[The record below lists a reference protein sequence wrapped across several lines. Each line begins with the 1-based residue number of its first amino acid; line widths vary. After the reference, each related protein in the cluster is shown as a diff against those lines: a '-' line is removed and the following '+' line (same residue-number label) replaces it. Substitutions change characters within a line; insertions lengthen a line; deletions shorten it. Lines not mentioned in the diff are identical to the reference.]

1 MSTVENIDVNKMKIT
16 FSVDAGKFEE
26 GMNYSY
32 NKNKKR
38 INVQGFRQGKA
49 PRRIIEVQYGKEI
62 FYDDAINYVLPEAY
76 EKAVKESNLDIVS
89 KPDIDVK
96 EISDTD
102 GVTFTAEVYIK
113 PEVKIENYKG
123 VKCKKVEVSVS
134 DEQIQSEIDKAR
146 EKNSRMVQVADRAIQ
161 EKDLAVI
168 DFKGFID
175 GIPFEGG
182 EGKDYELEIGSHT
195 FIDNFEEQLIGKNIG
210 DDIEVNV
217 TFPEEY
223 GKKELAGKPAQF
235 KVEIKDIK
243 FKELPELNDDFVQDV
258 SEFNTVDEYKNDIS
272 AKLLE
277 VKKKEAENTKQE
289 EVLGKL
295 IDLAEMNVPQAMI
308 EMEIDNK
315 INDFKNNITR
325 QGLSIDMYLQYMG
338 QSMENMREAYRI
350 VSEKQVK
357 GRLVL
362 EAIAEKENF
371 PITEEEVDAEVKR
384 IAQAYGME
392 EEKLKSVIKDE
403 ERKNLENDLKVQK
416 ALSLVMDNAVEE
428 EEEKEA

>member
-210 DDIEVNV
+210 DDVEVNV